1 MATRAERMLSIAEVA
16 DRLGLSRM
24 AVYRMVHHGE
34 LPADRAGVTF
44 HVPES
49 ALQRKPAQDA
59 VAGTA

>member
-1 MATRAERMLSIAEVA
+1 MTARAERMLSIAEVA

-24 AVYRMVHHGE
+24 AVYRMVHAGE

-49 ALQRKPAQDA
+49 ALQQKPAQDHLA
-59 VAGTA
+59 ETA